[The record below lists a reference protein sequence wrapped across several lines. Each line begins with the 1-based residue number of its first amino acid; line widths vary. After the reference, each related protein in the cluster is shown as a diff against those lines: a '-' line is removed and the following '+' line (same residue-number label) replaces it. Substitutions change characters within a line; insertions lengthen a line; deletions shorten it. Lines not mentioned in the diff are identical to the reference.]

1 MNTKSWGAVVTITNR
16 LSEVFQDVFEDDDL
30 EINRQLTAKD
40 VPSWDSLMH
49 VTLVLA
55 VEKEFG
61 IRLSSSEVTNL
72 KNVGDFI
79 DLIEAKL

>member
-1 MNTKSWGAVVTITNR
+1 MTIINQ

-30 EINRQLTAKD
+30 VVDRNLTAKD
-40 VPSWDSLMH
+40 VSDWDSLMH

-72 KNVGDFI
+72 KDVGDFI

>member
-1 MNTKSWGAVVTITNR
+1 VTIINQ
-16 LSEVFQDVFEDDDL
+16 LNEVFQDVFEDDDL
-30 EINRQLTAKD
+30 VINRNLTAKD
-40 VPSWDSLMH
+40 VPNWDSLMH